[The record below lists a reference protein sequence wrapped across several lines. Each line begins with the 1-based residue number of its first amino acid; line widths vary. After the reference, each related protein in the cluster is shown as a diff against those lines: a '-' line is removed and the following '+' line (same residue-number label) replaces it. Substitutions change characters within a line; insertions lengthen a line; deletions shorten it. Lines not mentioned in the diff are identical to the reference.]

1 MLTGRTKGQIYNKV
15 VSMYVCTRLSLGR
28 NNKQNVHPL
37 LLSLPPNSISLSSLS
52 HDMTKRNKT
61 FARTFQTLYIAPIL
75 SIYTAVPFWQYYT
88 EWKIVGWLKGRRE
101 KRKVFDSRVRLLCF
115 GTCFYIRHAL
125 CKRIVQLV
133 EKNLHFQVAPLDF
146 NIQLIVWIAIVSLS
160 ESEQCHHKL
169 DVS

>member
-1 MLTGRTKGQIYNKV
+1 MHTGRTKGQIYNKV

-37 LLSLPPNSISLSSLS
+37 LLSLASNSISLSSLS
-52 HDMTKRNKT
+52 HDMTKRNKTFAKT

-75 SIYTAVPFWQYYT
+75 SIYTAVPFWLYT

-101 KRKVFDSRVRLLCF
+101 ERKVFDSRVRLLCF

-125 CKRIVQLV
+125 CKRIVQLL
-133 EKNLHFQVAPLDF
+133 EKKCAFPANY
-146 NIQLIVWIAIVSLS
+146 
-160 ESEQCHHKL
+160 
-169 DVS
+169 

>member
-1 MLTGRTKGQIYNKV
+1 MHALEPGKKQQTICPPSSPFPRSQLNLCLNF
-15 VSMYVCTRLSLGR
+15 VSW
-28 NNKQNVHPL
+28 
-37 LLSLPPNSISLSSLS
+37 
-52 HDMTKRNKT
+52 HDQRNKT

-88 EWKIVGWLKGRRE
+88 EWKIVGWLKGRRK

-146 NIQLIVWIAIVSLS
+146 NIQLIVWIAIVILS